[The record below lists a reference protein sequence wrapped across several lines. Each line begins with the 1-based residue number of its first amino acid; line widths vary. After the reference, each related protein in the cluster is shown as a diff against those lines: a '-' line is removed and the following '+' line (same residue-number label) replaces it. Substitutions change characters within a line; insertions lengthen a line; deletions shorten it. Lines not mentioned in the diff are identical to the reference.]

1 MDKEYLIDTNILI
14 EYTGNLLPES
24 ANSFISQ
31 VIDKQF
37 TISIINKIEILG
49 HNTAG
54 KDIDIFIGL
63 ADIIELTEPIANK
76 TIEIRKAYK
85 TKLPDAIIAATAIVN
100 KLSIVTRDIKDFEK
114 IEGLKVLNPYDI

>member
-31 VIDKQF
+31 VIDEQF